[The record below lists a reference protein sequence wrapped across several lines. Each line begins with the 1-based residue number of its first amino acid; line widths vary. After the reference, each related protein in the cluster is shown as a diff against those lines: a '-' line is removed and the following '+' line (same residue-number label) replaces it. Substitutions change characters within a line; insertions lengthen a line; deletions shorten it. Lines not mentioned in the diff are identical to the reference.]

1 MRIPKPSL
9 RKSRLS
15 SSRSAP
21 FTQKW
26 LLAGVL
32 PMPGDFRR
40 SKMATIQFEAPRHR
54 VGAVPR
60 RSRGALAGIAG
71 RVLTTLR
78 EWRRRAH
85 DRAQLAK
92 LDHRM
97 LRDIGLTQADAEFL
111 SSKP

>member
-21 FTQKW
+21 STQKW
-26 LLAGVL
+26 LLASEFATL
-32 PMPGDFRR
+32 GDIRR
-40 SKMATIQFEAPRHR
+40 SKMTTIQFEAPRHR
-54 VGAVPR
+54 VDAVPR
-60 RSRGALAGIAG
+60 RSRGAVAGIAS

-97 LRDIGLTQADAEFL
+97 LRDIGL
-111 SSKP
+111 